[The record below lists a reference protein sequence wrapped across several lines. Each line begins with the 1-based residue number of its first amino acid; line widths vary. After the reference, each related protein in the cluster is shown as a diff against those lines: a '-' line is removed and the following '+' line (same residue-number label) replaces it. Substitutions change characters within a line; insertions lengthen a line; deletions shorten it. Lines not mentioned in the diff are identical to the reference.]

1 MTEQPKQ
8 GKDETPEGYQP
19 TLRLPDQQPDVPPGQ
34 TPPAGQDQGP
44 RGDQQVAD
52 PSPQVVRRWS

>member
-19 TLRLPDQQPDVPPGQ
+19 TLRLPHHLLDFAQGQ
-34 TPPAGQDQGP
+34 TPPDGQVQGP
-44 RGDQQVAD
+44 
-52 PSPQVVRRWS
+52 